1 MDSMDF
7 IVSML
12 DEGQLTGVF
21 MQVDPWLMFNMIL
34 GMMRGAIQ
42 TIVRAQSEEEVEEWV
57 EEAYQVAL
65 AAIKA

>member
-1 MDSMDF
+1 MDF